1 MRQLLAT
8 SNVGSSSALK
18 LLACVPRAII
28 AIEIT
33 VGNRR
38 ISKTFE
44 NLTYCTLVELSVNK
58 YIVPKCNNGTL
69 VRRPAVS
76 RMHSARFHFRDF
88 FGDWHTFAHHRA
100 AFTQTTR
107 PFMSNKH
114 SDRCVSICHFATTY
128 RDYARF
134 ERVTSTNQCCR
145 LAMSQ
150 NSKLAL
156 VIKLTAVAAAILL
169 AGLSV
174 LNDARARGRSG
185 GYPGGKVKSSWHWH
199 NGYSHNRY
207 KNRHSNPRQESRD
220 HAPLGSQQG
229 QPPRFQGTWHSS
241 PAFGGHNQK
250 PSRFQGEWEGS
261 PGFGSQE
268 QTHTSSNHHRQ

>member
-1 MRQLLAT
+1 MARSYAGQQCRGCIRHVST
-8 SNVGSSSALK
+8 SGISSLGIGIHSRTAQRLFIRHGH
-18 LLACVPRAII
+18 LCQ
-28 AIEIT
+28 
-33 VGNRR
+33 
-38 ISKTFE
+38 IS
-44 NLTYCTLVELSVNK
+44 
-58 YIVPKCNNGTL
+58 
-69 VRRPAVS
+69 
-76 RMHSARFHFRDF
+76 
-88 FGDWHTFAHHRA
+88 
-100 AFTQTTR
+100 TQTGASRFAILQQLIKITPLR
-107 PFMSNKH
+107 PS
-114 SDRCVSICHFATTY
+114 
-128 RDYARF
+128 F
-134 ERVTSTNQCCR
+134 ERVTSTNQYCR

-150 NSKLAL
+150 DSKLAL

-207 KNRHSNPRQESRD
+207 KNRHSNPRQESRGR
-220 HAPLGSQQG
+220 APLGSQQG

-268 QTHTSSNHHRQ
+268 QTHTSSNHHRQWRAGRKPKDGNDANVGSDQCDLDACQGVWREVPER